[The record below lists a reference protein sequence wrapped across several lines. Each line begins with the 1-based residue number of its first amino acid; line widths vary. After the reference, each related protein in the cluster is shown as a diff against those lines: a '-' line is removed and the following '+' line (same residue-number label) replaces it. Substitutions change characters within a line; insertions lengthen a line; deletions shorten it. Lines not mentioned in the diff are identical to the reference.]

1 MFNPKKR
8 LASKHFFLGGIYPP
22 LEIDNISK
30 NSTKGLD
37 IASHN
42 LQLSFIQGLR
52 LYYEDLE
59 VVSVL
64 PVSSFQLGYNQ
75 LLVPSSNFML
85 NGSSKNH
92 SVGYLN
98 FPFLKHFFI
107 LFSLF
112 YFLRNILFCK
122 QKYIFFLYG
131 LSTPKLLSL
140 CILKLF
146 KNNINIVVYIPD
158 LPNYM
163 SSTKNIFYRSAK
175 YIDKIIIYHLLKKID
190 KFILISKHIAGKLN
204 LLDNYI
210 VVEGI
215 YSNLHADTDYI
226 SKEVVP
232 TIMYAGSLDNS
243 YGVKHLIEAFKCLKN
258 KNIKLWLCGTGPHEK
273 DLKELAKYD
282 SRIIFFGF
290 VAPNEVIQMQ
300 KKTTLLVNPRL
311 SFHEF
316 TLYSF
321 PSKLLEYL
329 ASATPTITYRM
340 KGIPDE
346 YYEYCIIPESESIC
360 DLAKS
365 INKYINLPN
374 HDLIS
379 FGIKARAFILSEKS
393 VNVQSERIFNY
404 INS

>member
-1 MFNPKKR
+1 MAAN
-8 LASKHFFLGGIYPP
+8 HFFLGGVYPP
-22 LEIDNISK
+22 LELDNISK

-64 PVSSFQLGYNQ
+64 PVPSFLLGYNQ
-75 LLVPSSNFML
+75 LVVPSSNFIL

-92 SVGYLN
+92 NVGFFN

-107 LFSLF
+107 LVSLI
-112 YFLRNILFCK
+112 YFFRNIFLCK
-122 QKYIFFLYG
+122 NKYIFFLYG

-140 CILKLF
+140 YILKLF
-146 KNNINIVVYIPD
+146 NYNINIVVYVPD
-158 LPNYM
+158 LPSHM
-163 SSTKNIFYRSAK
+163 SSSKNILYRTAK
-175 YIDKIIIYHLLKKID
+175 YIDKIIIYYLLKKID
-190 KFILISKHIAGKLN
+190 KFILISKHMATKLN
-204 LLDNYI
+204 LLDNYV

-215 YSNLHADTDYI
+215 YSNFHTVSDYI
-226 SKEVVP
+226 PKEDFP
-232 TIMYAGSLDNS
+232 TIMYAGSLDIS
-243 YGVKHLIEAFKCLKN
+243 YGVKHLIEAFMCLKN

-273 DLKELAKYD
+273 NLKELAKFD

-290 VAPNEVIQMQ
+290 VAPDVILQMQ
-300 KKTTLLVNPRL
+300 KKATLLVNPRL
-311 SFHEF
+311 SFHVF

-329 ASATPTITYRM
+329 ASGTPTITYRM
-340 KGIPDE
+340 KGIPDD
-346 YYEYCIIPESESIC
+346 YYEYCIVPESESIC

-374 HDLIS
+374 SELTTI
-379 FGIKARAFILSEKS
+379 GIKAKTFIIKTKS
-393 VNVQSERIFNY
+393 VNVQAERIFKY